1 MYKLQNLPCMK
12 ESGSGQLCERCRKV
26 AAREI
31 ICSECISELLE
42 AHDHKI
48 GWRMALEI
56 EREEREGKNLSI
68 QIQ

>member
-1 MYKLQNLPCMK
+1 MK
-12 ESGSGQLCERCRKV
+12 ESGSGQLCERCRKT

-31 ICSECISELLE
+31 ICSACISELLE
-42 AHDHKI
+42 EHEHRI

-56 EREEREGKNLSI
+56 EREEREGENLSI